1 MERYFTFTTTA
12 INAIDN
18 MTIYGRSIYSPCDVM
33 RLISAHAK
41 YPYSLQF
48 HSAPVAESHMA
59 LKNVLDR
66 LDAMVLHK
74 REITQKEVFDRY
86 DSIIMNPTAAYEENG
101 YYHID
106 LSSEQEF
113 KKLSKDRSAMIAE
126 NRRVYECMD
135 FLYKHDC
142 EFEYEGSRAK
152 LRIPIKHYANRHL
165 IYYQNNFTFC
175 GVETKL
181 ECGVYHTVK
190 SETIVEIETL

>member
-18 MTIYGRSIYSPCDVM
+18 MTIYGRSIYSPCDVA

-59 LKNVLDR
+59 LKNVLDK
-66 LDAMVLHK
+66 LDTMTLHK
-74 REITQKEVFDRY
+74 REITEKEVFDRY
-86 DSIIMNPTAAYEENG
+86 DSIIMNPAAAYAEDG

-106 LSSEQEF
+106 FSGGEF
-113 KKLSKDRSAMIAE
+113 KKLSKDRSAMVAE
-126 NRRVYECMD
+126 NRRVYECMM
-135 FLYKHDC
+135 FLWSHEC

-165 IYYQNNFTFC
+165 IYYQNNFTLC
-175 GVETKL
+175 RIETKL
-181 ECGVYHTVK
+181 ECGVYHCET
-190 SETIVEIETL
+190 SEKIVELETL